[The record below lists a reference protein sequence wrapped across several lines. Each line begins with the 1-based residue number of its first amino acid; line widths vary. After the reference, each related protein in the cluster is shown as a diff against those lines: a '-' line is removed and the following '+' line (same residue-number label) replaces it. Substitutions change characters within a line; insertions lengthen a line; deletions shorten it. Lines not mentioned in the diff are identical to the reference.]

1 MAFLNLHQWRTFWL
15 AIGLLL
21 ALSNVFAATTE
32 QIKAVFTYNF
42 TKYVLW
48 PKNAFQTETT
58 PFKLCLDTNADFQ
71 KLMGLTV
78 KNEQVYGRTFE
89 IVNIRDHQNMPEC
102 HLLFVGQGNQNT
114 IADYQRIYSQ
124 NTLIVSDL
132 VKSIY
137 QGSMIELRYEN
148 GRFNIYINRKQSL
161 AAGLKIL
168 STLLNLA
175 VIVDQ

>member
-1 MAFLNLHQWRTFWL
+1 MAFLNLQQWRTFWL
-15 AIGLLL
+15 TIGLLL
-21 ALSNVFAATTE
+21 TLPNVFAATTD
-32 QIKAVFTYNF
+32 QIKVVFTYNF

-48 PKNAFQTETT
+48 PDDAFQTETA
-58 PFKLCLDTNADFQ
+58 PFNLCLDTNADFQ
-71 KLMGLTV
+71 KLMRLTV
-78 KNEQVYGRTFE
+78 QNEQVYGRTFD
-89 IVNIRDHQNMPEC
+89 IIDIHDHQNMPEC

-114 IADYQRIYSQ
+114 LADYQRIYSQ

-175 VIVDQ
+175 VIVDE